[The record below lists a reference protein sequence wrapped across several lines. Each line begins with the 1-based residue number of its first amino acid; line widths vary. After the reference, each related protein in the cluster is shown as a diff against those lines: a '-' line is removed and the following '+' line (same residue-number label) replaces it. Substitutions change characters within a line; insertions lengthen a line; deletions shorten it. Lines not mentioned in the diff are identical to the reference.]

1 MEWALLILVLLVGFR
16 IVLRFANDAAA
27 NSAKEES
34 RREIL
39 REDLR
44 RKRIDELYGRGDNN
58 ENR

>member
-1 MEWALLILVLLVGFR
+1 MEWVLLVLIMLTGFH

-27 NSAKEES
+27 KSAEEEF

-39 REDLR
+39 REYLR
-44 RKRIDELYGRGDNN
+44 KKRIDELYGRGEED